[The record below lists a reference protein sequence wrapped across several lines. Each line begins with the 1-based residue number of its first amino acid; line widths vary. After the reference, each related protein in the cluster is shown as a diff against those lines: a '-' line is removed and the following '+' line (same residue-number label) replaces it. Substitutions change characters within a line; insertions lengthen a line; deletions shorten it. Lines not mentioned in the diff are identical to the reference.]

1 MEYIFRFIEYI
12 NESNIISWGLLIFVI
27 AYLTYLYSKKEEIE
41 QYLCWKLAGF
51 YILGAFTF
59 RLNFGAIP
67 IIIPLGFIIYLYNK
81 DKVRKNILIKKKAV
95 IFGVLVLFSG
105 VLNSIVYNKVEYR
118 SREIPMKN
126 ISIKTLRNDYE
137 ILKNKL
143 NINYTTWVEMIDIDY
158 NENNKIRKLQ
168 YTIKDETDNKIYY
181 ISGNSKGYS
190 INVNKIYN
198 EDNSFIFNSNNY
210 NMDTEALLDVISNTE
225 FKKYKNTSY
234 YSLIY
239 RNDNNYYEDS
249 NNLYTIDFGSYSIK
263 KLISKYPVY
272 DTVDIMHVPM
282 KQVSEGHWES
292 TNYDVYLLNYNMDEV
307 YYDDSYESEY
317 SDIDL
322 TIENTKTNKTV
333 LIEDKDYI
341 VDISERLKSEI
352 YDISNIEVNINPDLY
367 IKYSDGSTIGLSED
381 NPGFAMVENNGTKIW
396 YIVSSDLYENLNLY
410 TTK

>member
-1 MEYIFRFIEYI
+1 
-12 NESNIISWGLLIFVI
+12 
-27 AYLTYLYSKKEEIE
+27 
-41 QYLCWKLAGF
+41 
-51 YILGAFTF
+51 
-59 RLNFGAIP
+59 
-67 IIIPLGFIIYLYNK
+67 
-81 DKVRKNILIKKKAV
+81 
-95 IFGVLVLFSG
+95 
-105 VLNSIVYNKVEYR
+105 
-118 SREIPMKN
+118 
-126 ISIKTLRNDYE
+126 
-137 ILKNKL
+137 
-143 NINYTTWVEMIDIDY
+143 
-158 NENNKIRKLQ
+158 
-168 YTIKDETDNKIYY
+168 
-181 ISGNSKGYS
+181 
-190 INVNKIYN
+190 
-198 EDNSFIFNSNNY
+198 
-210 NMDTEALLDVISNTE
+210 
-225 FKKYKNTSY
+225 
-234 YSLIY
+234 
-239 RNDNNYYEDS
+239 
-249 NNLYTIDFGSYSIK
+249 
-263 KLISKYPVY
+263 
-272 DTVDIMHVPM
+272 MHVPM

>member
-12 NESNIISWGLLIFVI
+12 NESNILSGVLLIFAI
-27 AYLTYLYSKKEEIE
+27 GYLIYLYSKKEETE
-41 QYLCWKLAGF
+41 QYLGLKLAGF

-59 RLNFGAIP
+59 RLSFGAIP

-81 DKVRKNILIKKKAV
+81 DKVRKNALVKKKAA
-95 IFGVLVLFSG
+95 IFGVLMLYLG
-105 VLNSIVYNKVEYR
+105 VLNSTVYNKVEYR

-137 ILKNKL
+137 MLKTKL
-143 NINYTTWVEMIDIDY
+143 NINHTTWIETIDLDY
-158 NENNKIRKLQ
+158 NENNKIRRLE
-168 YTIKDETDNKIYY
+168 YSIKDETDNKIYY
-181 ISGNSKGYS
+181 ISANSKGYN
-190 INVNKIYN
+190 INVSKIYN

-210 NMDTEALLDVISNTE
+210 NMDTETLLDVISNTE
-225 FKKYKNTSY
+225 FKKYENTSY
-234 YSLIY
+234 YRVIY
-239 RNDNNYYEDS
+239 KNGNNYYEGSD
-249 NNLYTIDFGSYSIK
+249 NLYTIDYGSYSTK

-272 DTVDIMHVPM
+272 DTVDIIHVPM

-292 TNYDVYLLNYNMDEV
+292 TNSDIYLLNYNIDEI
-307 YYDDSYESEY
+307 YYYEEYEDEY

-322 TIENTKTNKTV
+322 TIENTKTNKSV
-333 LIEDKDYI
+333 LIENKDYI
-341 VDISERLKSEI
+341 IDISERLKSEI
-352 YDISNIEVNINPDLY
+352 STIANIEVDINPNLY

-381 NPGFAMVENNGTKIW
+381 NLGFAMVEKNETKTW